1 MKRLNII
8 LLILSLAAIMYG
20 CSEDKNDTA
29 ADPNVINRGESEYSI
44 TAELTADDTTKQ
56 SYQFGINLGGVMLEN
71 EADYHV
77 KWDFGDTTTGEGL
90 KPVHTYVDAG
100 VYNVTA
106 YISDNKTDT
115 FKTSS
120 VDIVSGTDPDI
131 YNTNIVV
138 YRANDRREFTFVAS
152 AVSASG
158 ETLKYSWNFN
168 DGSPITL
175 AKKTNSVDHIFAK
188 YGQTYNIILTVDN
201 GKGGEG
207 SKVEVPLPVTT
218 ELPDLEWTCASGGPA
233 YDNLGNLIGQY
244 LNCQPKLTYGTISD
258 VVYAWDFYSEIEDTE
273 YNPDN
278 QSMIVV
284 QDGIEIPNTEIDPL
298 KTVRYYALNGNGTS
312 NVNDQ
317 VSYIFKEG
325 GRKFIKLEG
334 SSQNYLTTNIKYAAE
349 LALPNNAFLE
359 TLSCTIDSAD
369 NTGLTYTCSVNGYS
383 MPKNETTGMSYI
395 APLSTYTWSVRDQDG
410 NIIDVVPENLVH
422 SLTCSKE
429 DGTIDTING
438 GEDFINANYK
448 YCTATVTYKAS
459 KYDVEPAY
467 STIVLDADYYELIEG
482 EETSR
487 IYLQQTHD
495 FRVEAPKIQNI
506 TSKQNPNGSN
516 PLEFSFSASFDK
528 TINASDVQYH
538 WSFGDGNN
546 QTTNTATATHT
557 FPNSSG
563 TFNVSV
569 YATSSTFARTE
580 TASLTVQMNPAFN
593 GDGTFTATLM
603 NNGSS
608 IMPKHNKFT
617 FASTYYGTVDG
628 VAVDTEYEITI
639 SGGGFTKTYQVLPEN
654 INGTGFSVESVTP
667 TVANLQDNNILS
679 VPYGYP
685 FTATLKITN
694 TTSGDV
700 FYATTT
706 LPISPL
712 TEVSIAHPS
721 SQNAST
727 QAIWVYELKSSSN
740 VFVADINAFTCTY
753 DAFYNNSNQEFVGK
767 LGLSTNAN
775 FTQSEMQSTLSVPC
789 GTYVYAK
796 RFDGGNVK
804 LINIG
809 VGITGPYYGLQLRR
823 YLGIYPTIVSS
834 AN

>member
-20 CSEDKNDTA
+20 CSEENKDTA
-29 ADPNVINRGESEYSI
+29 ADPNVINRGESQYNI
-44 TAELTADDTTKQ
+44 TAELADDDTNKQ

-71 EADYHV
+71 EADYYV

-90 KPVHTYVDAG
+90 KPVHTYKETG
-100 VYNVTA
+100 VYSVTA

-175 AKKTNSVDHIFAK
+175 AKKNNSVDHIFAK
-188 YGQTYNIILTVDN
+188 YGKTYNIILTVDN

-207 SKVEVPLPVTT
+207 SKVEVPLDVTT
-218 ELPDLEWTCASGGPA
+218 ELPDLAWSCASGGPA
-233 YDNLGNLIGQY
+233 YDNLGTLIGQY

-273 YNPDN
+273 YDPDN

-284 QDGIEIPNTEIDPL
+284 QDGVEIPNTKIDTS

-312 NVNDQ
+312 NVNDPI
-317 VSYIFKEG
+317 SYIFKEG

-349 LALPNNAFLE
+349 LSLPNNAFLE
-359 TLSCTIDSAD
+359 AMSCQITSSD
-369 NTGLTYTCSVNGYS
+369 NTGLTYTCSANGYS
-383 MPKNETTGMSYI
+383 MPKTADGSATYI
-395 APLSTYTWSVRDQDG
+395 APLSDYKWSVRDQDG
-410 NIIDVVPENLVH
+410 NLINVEAANLVR
-422 SLTCSKE
+422 SLTCTDSDTSTTEPITDTSIDFSSK
-429 DGTIDTING
+429 GY
-438 GEDFINANYK
+438 DF
-448 YCTATVTYKAS
+448 CTATVTYKAS

-467 STIVLDADYYELIEG
+467 STMVLDAEYYEMIDG
-482 EETSR
+482 EQTSS
-487 IYLQQTHD
+487 IYLQQTND
-495 FRVEAPKIQNI
+495 FRVEAPKIKTI
-506 TSKQNPNGSN
+506 TPKQNPNGNN
-516 PLEFSFSASFDK
+516 PLEFTFTATFDK
-528 TINASDVQYH
+528 TINAPDVQYH
-538 WSFGDGNN
+538 WTFGDGTNN
-546 QTTNTATATHT
+546 VTTTNTATHT

-563 TFNVSV
+563 TYNVSV
-569 YATSSTFARTE
+569 YATSSLFVRTE
-580 TASLTVQMNPAFN
+580 TASYTVQMNPGFN
-593 GDGTFTATLM
+593 GDGTFTATLI
-603 NNGSS
+603 NNGT

-617 FASTYYGTVDG
+617 FASTYHGTVDG
-628 VAVDTEYEITI
+628 VRVDTEYEITI
-639 SGGGFTKTYQVLPEN
+639 SGGGFTKTYQVPAEN
-654 INGTGFSVESVTP
+654 INGTGFSVDSVTP
-667 TVANLQDNNILS
+667 TVANLQDNTILS

-694 TTSGDV
+694 TTSGDT

-706 LPISPL
+706 LPLSPL
-712 TEVSIAHPS
+712 TNVLISHPS
-721 SQNAST
+721 NQGASQQN
-727 QAIWVYELKSSSN
+727 IWVYTLQSSSEVN
-740 VFVADINAFTCTY
+740 VADIGEFTCTY
-753 DAFYNNSNQEFVGK
+753 DAFYSNSNQDLVGN
-767 LGLSTNAN
+767 LGLSTNSN
-775 FTQSEMQSTLSVPC
+775 FTKEEMQSTISVPC
-789 GTYVYAK
+789 DTSVFAK
-796 RFDGGNVK
+796 RFDGGSAK
-804 LINIG
+804 LVNIG

-823 YLGIYPTIVSS
+823 YLGIYPTIVSG
-834 AN
+834 N